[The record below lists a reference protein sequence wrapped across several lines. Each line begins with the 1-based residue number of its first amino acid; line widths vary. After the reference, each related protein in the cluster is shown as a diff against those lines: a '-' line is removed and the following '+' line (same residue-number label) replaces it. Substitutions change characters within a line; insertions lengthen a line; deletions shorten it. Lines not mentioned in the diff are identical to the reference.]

1 MSGTSGLELTETA
14 EGTRLRLRVKP
25 GGRRN
30 AVVGPHGGALK
41 LTVTAAPERG
51 KANHAVIELLARAL
65 SVPPSSI
72 EIVSGETSPNK
83 TVLVRLPPGVI
94 VTRLALHP

>member
-1 MSGTSGLELTETA
+1 VSDTAGLELTQVE

-41 LTVTAAPERG
+41 VTVAAAPERG
-51 KANHAVIELLARAL
+51 RANRAVIELLARAL
-65 SVPPSSI
+65 DLPASSI
-72 EIVSGETSPNK
+72 EILSGETSPDK
-83 TVLVRLPPGVI
+83 TVVVRLSPAEVSA
-94 VTRLALHP
+94 RLAARA

>member
-1 MSGTSGLELTETA
+1 MSGTMGLELTEVE

-41 LTVTAAPERG
+41 VTVAAAPERG
-51 KANHAVIELLARAL
+51 KANRAVIELLARAL
-65 SVPPSSI
+65 DLPASSI
-72 EIVSGETSPNK
+72 EILSGETSPDK
-83 TVLVRLPPGVI
+83 TVLVRLSPAEI
-94 VTRLALHP
+94 SARLAAHP

>member
-1 MSGTSGLELTETA
+1 MSGTLELELIEVR

-41 LTVTAAPERG
+41 VTVAAAPERG
-51 KANHAVIELLARAL
+51 KANRAVIELLARAL
-65 SVPPSSI
+65 DLPASAI
-72 EIVSGETSPNK
+72 EILSGETSPDK
-83 TVLVRLPPGVI
+83 TVLVRLSPAEVSA
-94 VTRLALHP
+94 RLAARA